1 MAREAERTTFGASAV
16 NLAGSSTPEEA
27 ASSMDIFVFFLVK
40 ASARVWFGDLE
51 RVVVRQAQVQRLT
64 NPKAYVTPRRGQV
77 KVHV

>member
-1 MAREAERTTFGASAV
+1 
-16 NLAGSSTPEEA
+16 
-27 ASSMDIFVFFLVK
+27 MDIFVFFLVK

-51 RVVVRQAQVQRLT
+51 RVVVHQAQVQRLT